1 MGNFRSVLES
11 HVRQRIEL
19 GERQIR
25 SLEEHFN
32 LLEKWNRVINLT
44 RIRDLEGV
52 VTLHYCESLVFGSML
67 PAANTI
73 VDVGSGGGFPGVP
86 VAVVHEEAQVTL
98 VESHRRK
105 CVFLRQVARS
115 LPNVR
120 VLEGR
125 GEDLTTA
132 FDWLVSRAVN
142 WQEVL
147 QLASGIAWNIGL
159 LLSLRDAEAVRKVP
173 GFAWN
178 EAKPLPW
185 GEQRVALLGQVQ
197 TRRST

>member
-1 MGNFRSVLES
+1 MGNFRSVLGS
-11 HVRQRIEL
+11 HVHGRIKL
-19 GERQIR
+19 SERQIR

-44 RIRDLEGV
+44 RIRDLEGI

-73 VDVGSGGGFPGVP
+73 VDGGSGGGFPGVP
-86 VAVVHEEAQVTL
+86 VAVVHEEARVTL
-98 VESHRRK
+98 VEAHSRK
-105 CVFLRQVARS
+105 CVFLRQATRY
-115 LPNVR
+115 LPNAR

-125 GEDLTTA
+125 SEDLTIS
-132 FDWLVSRAVN
+132 FDWLVSRAVK

-147 QLASGIAWNIGL
+147 ELASGIASNIGL
-159 LLSLRDAEAVRKVP
+159 LLSLRDAESVRRVP